1 VTYMYLKTLLSDC
14 PHFGHS
20 NVRRSCP
27 GWSGSM
33 CTSSIAVPHLGHACR
48 TIASDSM
55 VAG

>member
-55 VAG
+55 VA